1 MGLFRKQPLWRWQRA
16 AAAAF
21 IGLSLSAS
29 VPIYAHDLSD
39 GATTV
44 RPQADDAAIARAA
57 ANMAA
62 AAMNFW
68 DALTP
73 ELQAKAGFPF
83 TDEERFNW
91 HFIPRERKGITWNDM
106 NPAQQALAHAFLA
119 SGLSQRGYEQAVTIM
134 SLDQI
139 LKDIEKGKGPRR
151 DPNNY
156 AFSIFGTP
164 GAHNTWGWR
173 VEGHHLSLN
182 FTISNGRTE
191 AGPVFFGSNPAE
203 VHEGPRKGLRVLA
216 AEDDLG
222 HELINALD
230 EGQRKKAIFETTAPK
245 EIITGNSRKAKP
257 GPPVGIPASELNP
270 QQKKQLMTLVENY
283 AYRLR
288 PELAE
293 QDLAKID
300 KAGVENI
307 HFAWAGALQPGEG
320 HYYRIHGPT
329 FLVEFDDTQNNANHI
344 HTVWRDAANDFGE
357 DLLKEH
363 YTENANNPAHGHDLP
378 RSCTPEV
385 KNPERHVAFMKDR
398 EALEK
403 QGPIEL
409 IFEGD
414 SITDGWRW
422 GGKKVFDENYKKY
435 HTFNTGIGGD
445 RTEHLLYRLNE
456 GEIDGLHPKAV
467 MLMIGTNNLGTG
479 QSVDDTIAGVTAV
492 VKTIHEKVPS
502 AKILLLGVFPRGN
515 RADDPFR
522 AKIKRVNEAISK
534 LNGQDNVTYLDI
546 GEKFLEPDGTLPK
559 SIMPDFL
566 HPNAKGY
573 EIWAEA
579 VQPSLDEMLK

>member
-1 MGLFRKQPLWRWQRA
+1 MQFSGKKPLWRWRRA
-16 AAAAF
+16 AAVVAVG
-21 IGLSLSAS
+21 ISLSMGVCAH
-29 VPIYAHDLSD
+29 AHDLTG
-39 GATTV
+39 GATLAH
-44 RPQADDAAIARAA
+44 PQANDAALERAS

-62 AAMNFW
+62 AAQNFW

-83 TDEERFNW
+83 DNAERFNW

-106 NPAQQALAHAFLA
+106 TPAQQALAHAFLA

-139 LKDIEKGKGPRR
+139 LKDMEKGKGPRR

-164 GAHNTWGWR
+164 GAKNTWGWR

-182 FTISNGRTE
+182 FTMSHGRAA

-203 VHEGPRKGLRVLA
+203 VREGPRKGLRVLA

-222 HELINALD
+222 HGLINALD
-230 EGQRKKAIFETTAPK
+230 EGQRKKAIIKTTAPR
-245 EIITGNSRKAKP
+245 EIITGNSRKANP
-257 GPPVGIPASELNP
+257 GPPVGIAAGELNA
-270 QQKKQLMTLVENY
+270 QQKKLLMTLVENY

-300 KAGVENI
+300 KAGFENI
-307 HFAWAGALQPGEG
+307 HFAWAGGLQPGQG
-320 HYYRIHGPT
+320 HYYRLHGPT

-363 YTENANNPAHGHDLP
+363 YTENASNPAHGHDLP
-378 RSCTPEV
+378 KSVTPEV

-398 EALEK
+398 EELEK
-403 QGPIEL
+403 HGPIEL
-409 IFEGD
+409 ILEGD

-422 GGKKVFDENYKKY
+422 GGKKVFDESYKKY
-435 HTFNTGIGGD
+435 NPFNTGIGGD

-492 VKTIHEKVPS
+492 VKTIHEKAPA
-502 AKILLLGVFPRGN
+502 AKILLLGIFPRGHN
-515 RADDPFR
+515 ADDSFR
-522 AKIKRVNEAISK
+522 AEIKAVNEAISK
-534 LNGQDNVTYLDI
+534 LNGQDNITYLDI
-546 GEKFLEPDGTLPK
+546 GDKFLEPDGTLSK
-559 SIMPDFL
+559 AIMPDFL
-566 HPNAKGY
+566 HPNEKGY
-573 EIWAEA
+573 EIWAQA
-579 VQPSLDEMLK
+579 VQPTLDGMMK